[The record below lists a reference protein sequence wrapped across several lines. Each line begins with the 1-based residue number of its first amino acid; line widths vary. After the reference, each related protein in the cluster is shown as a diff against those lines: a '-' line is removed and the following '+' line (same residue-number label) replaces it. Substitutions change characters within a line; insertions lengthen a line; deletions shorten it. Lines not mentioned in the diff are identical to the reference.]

1 MNIWVVSNLAM
12 GKVINTYVIF
22 HMQIC
27 SINSKMKLLNQR
39 EHALGILLNAKV
51 PSKGVV
57 AIYTPN
63 SKV

>member
-1 MNIWVVSNLAM
+1 M